1 MIEQV
6 GHSGLVHGT
15 VPSHVARFTE
25 SVSVHVLVVLMVDR
39 GLSGSPFAVC
49 IGNWRVLRQ
58 DAADVPEEK
67 IGVVDKGLGMH
78 CVVVQ
83 ANGSLL
89 RKSTAQSP
97 DNEEDTP
104 GVCNSASHMEI
115 LDWQLTD
122 DSKTEQHSQLSAT
135 AVVGPVEVGSVNRAS
150 HIVGEGSLG
159 EPGFKLLNNGYW
171 MS

>member
-1 MIEQV
+1 MIEHV
-6 GHSGLVHGT
+6 GHSGLVHGA
-15 VPSHVARFTE
+15 VPSNVAGFTE

-39 GLSGSPFAVC
+39 GLSSSPFAVC

-89 RKSTAQSP
+89 GKSTAQSP